1 MYVKRNASY
10 KPPPATDHPKK
21 DLPKCE
27 VVSKSTV
34 LWKGPNIST
43 HFASMISIPLLIF
56 LLYYMLKTP
65 PSRCGSFAQFKRNY
79 LFPKKFCVTNSKF
92 RNLKKAILYSLLFN
106 IWYTILCVCFVC
118 SMFARKEVLFSVSMF
133 LHIDVPHWCHSQR
146 GSCHPWKKMAQRENK
161 SCSQRWKTHLK
172 KRTSFT
178 LNIE

>member
-1 MYVKRNASY
+1 MYVKRNAS
-10 KPPPATDHPKK
+10 KPSPEPSKEKK
-21 DLPKCE
+21 NLPKFE

-43 HFASMISIPLLIF
+43 HFASMISIPLAYFSPVLHVEDTSQPLWIFCTIQKKYLISQKV
-56 LLYYMLKTP
+56 L
-65 PSRCGSFAQFKRNY
+65 
-79 LFPKKFCVTNSKF
+79 CVTNSKF

-133 LHIDVPHWCHSQR
+133 LHIDVSHWCHSQR
-146 GSCHPWKKMAQRENK
+146 GSCHPWKK
-161 SCSQRWKTHLK
+161 WLK
-172 KRTSFT
+172 GRTNPVPNDEKPISKKTSFT